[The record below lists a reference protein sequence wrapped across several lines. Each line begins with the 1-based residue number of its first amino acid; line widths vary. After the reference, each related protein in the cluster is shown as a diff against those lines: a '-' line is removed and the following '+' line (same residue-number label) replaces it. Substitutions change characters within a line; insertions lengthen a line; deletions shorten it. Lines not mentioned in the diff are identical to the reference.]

1 MEKIRNYNIA
11 FTGLKNGKHEFIFDV
26 KQEFFNLFDTEQEF
40 DKADLKVKAMLDKH
54 STFLEFDI
62 KVEGTVQLT
71 CDISNEDF
79 SHPIQNDIKVLVK
92 FGEEYDDSN
101 EEVIVIPQNEYEFN
115 ISQLIFEAVVLA
127 IPMKKLSPN
136 LTEEDLEAL
145 EQYSPK
151 EVEEDQKDENEEGE
165 IDPRWA
171 ALNKLK
177 GKN

>member
-1 MEKIRNYNIA
+1 
-11 FTGLKNGKHEFIFDV
+11 
-26 KQEFFNLFDTEQEF
+26 
-40 DKADLKVKAMLDKH
+40 
-54 STFLEFDI
+54 
-62 KVEGTVQLT
+62 
-71 CDISNEDF
+71 
-79 SHPIQNDIKVLVK
+79 
-92 FGEEYDDSN
+92 
-101 EEVIVIPQNEYEFN
+101 
-115 ISQLIFEAVVLA
+115 
-127 IPMKKLSPN
+127 MKKLSPN

>member
-1 MEKIRNYNIA
+1 M
-11 FTGLKNGKHEFIFDV
+11 
-26 KQEFFNLFDTEQEF
+26 
-40 DKADLKVKAMLDKH
+40 
-54 STFLEFDI
+54 
-62 KVEGTVQLT
+62 
-71 CDISNEDF
+71 
-79 SHPIQNDIKVLVK
+79 VK

>member
-1 MEKIRNYNIA
+1 M
-11 FTGLKNGKHEFIFDV
+11 
-26 KQEFFNLFDTEQEF
+26 
-40 DKADLKVKAMLDKH
+40 
-54 STFLEFDI
+54 
-62 KVEGTVQLT
+62 
-71 CDISNEDF
+71 
-79 SHPIQNDIKVLVK
+79 VK

-177 GKN
+177 GKIN

>member
-1 MEKIRNYNIA
+1 M
-11 FTGLKNGKHEFIFDV
+11 
-26 KQEFFNLFDTEQEF
+26 
-40 DKADLKVKAMLDKH
+40 
-54 STFLEFDI
+54 
-62 KVEGTVQLT
+62 
-71 CDISNEDF
+71 
-79 SHPIQNDIKVLVK
+79 K

-151 EVEEDQKDENEEGE
+151 EVEEDQAEENEEGE